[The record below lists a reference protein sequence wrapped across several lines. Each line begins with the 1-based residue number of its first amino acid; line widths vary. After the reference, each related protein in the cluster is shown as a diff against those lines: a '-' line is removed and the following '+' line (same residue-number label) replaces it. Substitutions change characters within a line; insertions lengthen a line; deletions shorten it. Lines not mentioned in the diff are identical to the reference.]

1 MTGNFAVRHIDQ
13 LPETADVVVIGAGI
27 VGCASAFFL
36 SRSGRSPVVI
46 EQSDAV
52 ASATTSVSAHAI
64 RCQFAEPE
72 NIAQTT
78 ESLAIYENFRDVIGD
93 PSAQIDLTQNGYLFA
108 STDEADLA
116 PFRDRVARQ
125 QSLGVTDVEF
135 LTGDDIRYRFPWMS
149 DEIVVGSFRQR
160 DGWIDS
166 GLAAN
171 HFLDASGA
179 PIALETAVTAVE
191 TSANRV
197 TGVLTSRGRI
207 VTSTVVLAAGPFSP
221 DISPE
226 PLPVAR
232 WRRHRIIVEAD
243 ERIPQDAPMTIDA
256 NTGAHWRPH
265 AGGALMAWAQ
275 PETDRPATWPVE
287 RDESWPDLILRSDR
301 GIGRLC
307 PFWNEITPDLTPD
320 RYLFTAGQYTVT
332 PDHKPLIG
340 PANDIEGLYLNTG
353 YSGHGIM
360 GSPSGSRLLADVL
373 AGSVRSADNP
383 FHPGRFAAGTKP
395 PDIEKIVL

>member
-1 MTGNFAVRHIDQ
+1 MDSVRHIDQ
-13 LPETADVVVIGAGI
+13 LPDSSDVVIIGAGI

-36 SRSGRSPVVI
+36 ARSGRRPIVI
-46 EQSDAV
+46 ERADAV

-78 ESLAIYENFRDVIGD
+78 ESLDIYVNFREVIGD
-93 PSAQIDLTQNGYLFA
+93 PAAQINLTQNGYLFA
-108 STDEADLA
+108 STDEADIPA
-116 PFRDRVARQ
+116 FRDRVARQ
-125 QSLGVTDVEF
+125 QTLGVTDVEC
-135 LTGDDIRYRFPWMS
+135 LSGDDIRYRFPWMS
-149 DEIVVGSFRQR
+149 EQIVVGSFRRR

-166 GLAAN
+166 VMAAN
-171 HFLDASGA
+171 HFLEASGA
-179 PIALETAVTAVE
+179 PIALNTTATSIE
-191 TSANRV
+191 TSASRV
-197 TGVLTSRGRI
+197 TGVQTSRGRI
-207 VTSTVVLAAGPFSP
+207 ATSTIVLAAGPFSP

-226 PLPVAR
+226 SLPVAR
-232 WRRHRIIVEAD
+232 WRRHRIIVDAD

-301 GIGRLC
+301 GVSRLC
-307 PFWNEITPDLTPD
+307 PFWNEIAPDLSPD
-320 RYLFTAGQYTVT
+320 RYLFTAGLYTVT

-340 PANDIEGLYLNTG
+340 PANEIDGLYFNTG

-360 GSPSGSRLLADVL
+360 GSPSGSRLLADIL
-373 AGSVRSADNP
+373 AGNVASADNP
-383 FHPGRFAAGTKP
+383 FHPGRFASGTRP
-395 PDIEKIVL
+395 PDVEKIVL